1 MDKEK
6 ILKAVRQKWH
16 VAYREMARM
25 DSDDYQKKCKPE
37 DNKMTALSS
46 ERKSY
51 EPGILY
57 ERKIFFKYEGYWC

>member
-6 ILKAVRQKWH
+6 ILKAARQKWH

-25 DSDDYQKKCKPE
+25 IRSTYQKKCKRE

-46 ERKSY
+46 ERKKLQ
-51 EPGILY
+51 PGILY
-57 ERKIFFKYEGYWC
+57 RVKIFFKYEG